1 MTIVTKKFV
10 FKRTGHI
17 VRNRTVLAAMTNKQ
31 SHENGILSNNE
42 IKWLTRRAKGGFG
55 IITTAATHVSLDGQG
70 WEGEFGTFDDSHI
83 SGLSDLAN
91 NLKQNGAIAIA
102 QIFHGGMRSPQK
114 LTGVQPISAS
124 KNSCEESDSK
134 YSREASEEDIY
145 RLINDFRDAALR
157 CFKAGFDGIELH
169 GAHGY
174 LISQF
179 LGSNTNRR
187 SDKWGGDIYNR
198 SKFIIEIIRSI
209 KLIIP
214 DNFLIGIRISPEIY
228 KIGIDLHESITLSKI
243 LRDECI
249 DFLHLSC
256 WDSFSRSKCE
266 PDDPRFLTEWFTT
279 TISDLPPI
287 ICTGGIWNKDDAQSV
302 FDQGAD
308 FVGVARAGIAH
319 PDWAIRISEE
329 DYEPQKPPFSSL
341 QLKEADLSE
350 IFIDYMSSWDGF
362 VEGN

>member
-1 MTIVTKKFV
+1 MSIISQKFI
-10 FKRTGHI
+10 FQRTGHI

-31 SHENGILSNNE
+31 SHDNGILSDNE

-55 IITTAATHVSLDGQG
+55 IITTAATHVSQDGQG
-70 WEGEFGTFDDSHI
+70 WEGEFGTFDDFHI
-83 SGLSDLAN
+83 PGLSEFAK
-91 NLKQNGAIAIA
+91 NLKQNGAISIA

-114 LTGVQPISAS
+114 LTGLQPISAS
-124 KNSCEESDSK
+124 KNSCEESYSK
-134 YSREASEEDIY
+134 YSREATEDDIY

-157 CFKAGFDGIELH
+157 CYKAGFDGIELH

-179 LGSNTNRR
+179 LGSKTNRR
-187 SDKWGGDIYNR
+187 SDQWGGNINNR
-198 SKFIIEIIRSI
+198 SKFLIEIIRAI
-209 KLIIP
+209 KSKTSN
-214 DNFLIGIRISPEIY
+214 DFLIGVRISPEIN
-228 KIGIDLHESITLSKI
+228 KIGIDLHDSISLAKI

-256 WDSFSRSKCE
+256 WDSFSPSKCE
-266 PDDPRFLTEWFTT
+266 PDDPRLLTEWFTS

-287 ICTGGIWNKDDAQSV
+287 ICTGGVWDNADVQSV
-302 FDQGAD
+302 FSQGAD

-319 PDWAIRISEE
+319 PDWAIEISNQ

-341 QLKEADLSE
+341 YLEEADLSVK
-350 IFIDYMSSWDGF
+350 FIDYMRAWDGF
-362 VEGN
+362 VED